1 MNWTQV
7 LPKSSGLAAIRVH
20 SRGAARFLG
29 PRHLSSLDRN
39 RLRGHVRAF
48 PLQHGDASRPFR
60 LDHGAHRSAVRDFRQ
75 ETQNTRWPA
84 QRSYDDGH
92 FAHYV
97 YGTLVFGILRAEYRD
112 RAWNGVGNRWRRRHR
127 VHDCHMERNLWQ
139 PQPISRRCL
148 LFAFYRSRS
157 AHHLCI

>member
-1 MNWTQV
+1 M
-7 LPKSSGLAAIRVH
+7 
-20 SRGAARFLG
+20 
-29 PRHLSSLDRN
+29 
-39 RLRGHVRAF
+39 
-48 PLQHGDASRPFR
+48 
-60 LDHGAHRSAVRDFRQ
+60 RDFRQ
-75 ETQNTRWPA
+75 ETQNARWPA

-127 VHDCHMERNLWQ
+127 AHDCHMERNLRQ
-139 PQPISRRCL
+139 PQSISRRCL

-157 AHHLCI
+157 ARHLCI